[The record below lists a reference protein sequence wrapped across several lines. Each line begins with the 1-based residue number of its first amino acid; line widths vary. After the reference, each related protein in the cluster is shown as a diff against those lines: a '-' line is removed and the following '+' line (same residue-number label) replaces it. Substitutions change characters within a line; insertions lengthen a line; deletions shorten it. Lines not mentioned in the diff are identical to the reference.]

1 MVTAVKSK
9 RKNFFLS
16 YGYFH
21 CWLLKNDLYVV
32 DLLNFLKFNKNSSNC
47 WKLKMVLLSAQIASV
62 ISLGL
67 EAFSTQR
74 KLNILRKMKTE
85 YVK

>member
-1 MVTAVKSK
+1 
-9 RKNFFLS
+9 
-16 YGYFH
+16 
-21 CWLLKNDLYVV
+21 
-32 DLLNFLKFNKNSSNC
+32 
-47 WKLKMVLLSAQIASV
+47 MVLLSAQIASV